1 MRLRQF
7 GVIILAIAGLSIVGW
22 ATFVLSTPCSPQL
35 QDCPELPVD
44 YLPYIVSVIF
54 FLVGILTLFTR
65 QPTRVPAT
73 FLLSSI
79 ALSAGLLS
87 GYGNE
92 LAGRF
97 FYISLSWLAPLILH
111 DHILW
116 VKPQPQRWERFLLA
130 IFYSL
135 AILLSLPLIIFSIR
149 TLNTFNLFP
158 TVRILSRLSVVAAAV
173 VTILDLIV
181 FYRISQQR
189 QLRARVRFIFM
200 GAFLGLAP
208 LVILS
213 MIPDLLGLSYIPH
226 TYSLVFLLFIPV
238 SYIYASFRSRFIQLE
253 KRIERSLIFYLTVI
267 FLTGFF
273 LLVNGEFRRLLP
285 GLVNEWIWISDLI
298 GVTLLLLFTPV
309 RHFFGKSISWFFYGS
324 EKSFFELVSRIT
336 EPLTVVTDRETFTQ
350 LLVGKLSGLLHA
362 DGSMLFLKTRPDLF
376 ELQGQTGYD
385 IWSENNQS
393 FNLSHFSSVIAYL
406 EKEKQPVEID
416 IIRRKVLCRSNSIS
430 DRGDALNG
438 SLVLPLISA
447 DELQAVL
454 VIKPN
459 SKDPLVTYEDRQV
472 LTILARQ
479 AGIAAHNVRLM
490 EDLRQA
496 REEISKAHRKLL
508 MVGEQERRHLAYEI
522 HDNAVQQLIGISYL
536 VTTLTK
542 QDWSR

>member
-1 MRLRQF
+1 MRLRQL

-54 FLVGILTLFTR
+54 FLVGIVILFTR

-97 FYISLSWLAPLILH
+97 FYFSISWLAPLILH

-116 VKPQPQRWERFLLA
+116 VKPQPQRWERFILA

-158 TVRILSRLSVVAAAV
+158 TIRILSRLSVVAAAV

-189 QLRARVRFIFM
+189 QLRARIRFIFM

-226 TYSLVFLLFIPV
+226 AYSLVFLLFIPV

-273 LLVNGEFRRLLP
+273 LLVNGEIRRLLP
-285 GLVNEWIWISDLI
+285 GL
-298 GVTLLLLFTPV
+298 
-309 RHFFGKSISWFFYGS
+309 GK
-324 EKSFFELVSRIT
+324 
-336 EPLTVVTDRETFTQ
+336 
-350 LLVGKLSGLLHA
+350 
-362 DGSMLFLKTRPDLF
+362 
-376 ELQGQTGYD
+376 
-385 IWSENNQS
+385 
-393 FNLSHFSSVIAYL
+393 
-406 EKEKQPVEID
+406 
-416 IIRRKVLCRSNSIS
+416 
-430 DRGDALNG
+430 
-438 SLVLPLISA
+438 
-447 DELQAVL
+447 
-454 VIKPN
+454 
-459 SKDPLVTYEDRQV
+459 
-472 LTILARQ
+472 
-479 AGIAAHNVRLM
+479 
-490 EDLRQA
+490 
-496 REEISKAHRKLL
+496 
-508 MVGEQERRHLAYEI
+508 
-522 HDNAVQQLIGISYL
+522 
-536 VTTLTK
+536 
-542 QDWSR
+542 